1 MAKNKLFVVK
11 FKFEDDDKDVVILKA
26 FAGHLSAS
34 QYVENEVKTYN
45 KDFKEEYGIWED
57 PWHYIYKDPSQSN
70 LRPPSYE
77 IEEVE
82 VEEDVVL
89 PELPSI
95 EKENLALKDE
105 NIELRN
111 RLSQLEARV
120 AGARSFLS
128 MWDGGWNYSKE
139 HILKN
144 AHAAKDILDCCSPV
158 FVMTK

>member
-11 FKFEDDDKDVVILKA
+11 FKFEEDDKDIVILKA

-45 KDFKEEYGIWED
+45 KDFKEEYGVWED

-70 LRPPSYE
+70 LRTKSYE

-82 VEEDVVL
+82 IEEDVVL

-111 RLSQLEARV
+111 RLSQLEEYI
-120 AGARSFLS
+120 AGARRFLT
-128 MWDGGWNYSKE
+128 MWDGGWSYSKE

-144 AHAAKDILDCCSPV
+144 AHAARDILDSSSPV
-158 FVMTK
+158 FIMKK